1 MAEDSDLEKT
11 EPASPRQLEKARE
24 QGDVPRSRE
33 IGTFTVLA
41 AAALGFWISGEAM
54 VRQLKHMLLLGL
66 QFKREQLFDPQ
77 RLGVDWGQ
85 QLFDLLLAFLPLA
98 GLLLLAA
105 LASPAL
111 IGGWL
116 FHTPALVPKF
126 SKLNPLKGLANM
138 VSMRSLSELLKA
150 IAKTL
155 LVGSVAWL
163 VIRGQLDA
171 LLALA
176 SQAPR
181 ESTAEHVRLLLTCFI
196 GLVAALA
203 VIALIDGPYQMW
215 SYTRKLMM
223 TRQQLRDEAKESDGN
238 PEIKAKIRAQQ
249 RAMAS
254 RRMMAQVPTA
264 DVIVTNPTHYAVAL
278 HYPENGNHAPK
289 VVAKGVDEVAA
300 KIREIGAANG
310 VTILEAPPLA
320 RALYRHT
327 ELDQEIPAP
336 LYTAVAQV
344 LAYVFQL
351 RTYRSQGGFAPIRP
365 EPVALPAGF
374 DPLETAD
381 NETGGRA

>member
-33 IGTFTVLA
+33 IGTFAVLA
-41 AAALGFWISGEAM
+41 AAALGFWLSGEAM
-54 VRQLKHMLLLGL
+54 VRQLKHMLMLGL
-66 QFKREQLFDPQ
+66 QFRREQLFDPQ
-77 RLGVDWGQ
+77 RLSVDWGQ

-105 LASPAL
+105 LASPVL

-116 FHTPALVPKF
+116 FHTQALVPKF
-126 SKLNPLKGLANM
+126 SKLNPLQGLANM
-138 VSMRSLSELLKA
+138 MSTRSLSELLKA

-155 LVGSVAWL
+155 LVGTVAWF

-181 ESTAEHVRLLLTCFI
+181 ESTAEHVRLLLACFI
-196 GLVAALA
+196 GLVASLA

-215 SYTRKLMM
+215 SHARKLMM
-223 TRQQLRDEAKESDGN
+223 TRQQLRDEAKEMEGN

-249 RAMAS
+249 RAIAR

-278 HYPENGNHAPK
+278 HYPEQGNHAPK

-300 KIREIGAANG
+300 KIREIGAAHG
-310 VTILEAPPLA
+310 ITIIEAPPLA

-351 RTYRSQGGFAPIRP
+351 RTYRSQGGFAPVRP
-365 EPVALPAGF
+365 EPVALPPGF
-374 DPLETAD
+374 DPLETAAP
-381 NETGGRA
+381 ETGDRT

>member
-33 IGTFTVLA
+33 LATFAVLA

-54 VRQLKHMLLLGL
+54 ARQLKHLLLMGL

-77 RLGVDWGQ
+77 RLSVDWGQ

-98 GLLLLAA
+98 GLLMLAA
-105 LASPAL
+105 LASPVL

-116 FHTPALVPKF
+116 FNGKALEPKF
-126 SKLNPLKGLANM
+126 SKLNPLQGLGNI
-138 VSMRSLSELLKA
+138 VSQRSLSELLKA

-155 LVGSVAWL
+155 LVGTVGWL

-176 SQAPR
+176 SQSPR
-181 ESTAEHVRLLLTCFI
+181 ESTAEHVRLLLACFI

-215 SYTRKLMM
+215 SYARKLMM

-249 RAMAS
+249 RAMAR

-278 HYPENGNHAPK
+278 QYPENGNHAPK
-289 VVAKGVDEVAA
+289 VVAKGVDEVALR
-300 KIREIGAANG
+300 IRELGAANG
-310 VTILEAPPLA
+310 VAIVEAPPLA

-327 ELDQEIPAP
+327 ELDDEIPAS

-351 RTYRSQGGFAPIRP
+351 RTYRRQGGVEPIRP

-374 DPLETAD
+374 DPLEAAGA
-381 NETGGRA
+381 ETGGRA

>member
-33 IGTFTVLA
+33 IGTFAVLA
-41 AAALGFWISGEAM
+41 AAALGFWLSGEAM
-54 VRQLKHMLLLGL
+54 VRQLKHMLMLGL
-66 QFKREQLFDPQ
+66 QFRREQLFDPQ
-77 RLGVDWGQ
+77 RLSVDWGQ
-85 QLFDLLLAFLPLA
+85 QLFDLLLAVLPLA
-98 GLLLLAA
+98 GLRQLAA
-105 LASPAL
+105 LASPDL

-116 FHTPALVPKF
+116 FHTQALVPKF
-126 SKLNPLKGLANM
+126 SKLNPLQGLANM
-138 VSMRSLSELLKA
+138 VSTRSLSELLKA
-150 IAKTL
+150 IAKTV
-155 LVGSVAWL
+155 LVGIVAWF

-181 ESTAEHVRLLLTCFI
+181 ESTAEHVRLLLACFI

-203 VIALIDGPYQMW
+203 VIALIDGPFQMW
-215 SYTRKLMM
+215 SHARKLMM
-223 TRQQLRDEAKESDGN
+223 TRQQLRDEAKEMEGN

-249 RAMAS
+249 RAIAR

-278 HYPENGNHAPK
+278 HYPEQGNHAPK

-300 KIREIGAANG
+300 KIREIGAAHG
-310 VTILEAPPLA
+310 ITIIEAPPLA

-327 ELDQEIPAP
+327 EIDQEIPAP

-351 RTYRSQGGFAPIRP
+351 RTYRSQGGFAPVRP
-365 EPVALPAGF
+365 EPVALPPGF
-374 DPLETAD
+374 DPLETTAP
-381 NETGGRA
+381 ETGDRT